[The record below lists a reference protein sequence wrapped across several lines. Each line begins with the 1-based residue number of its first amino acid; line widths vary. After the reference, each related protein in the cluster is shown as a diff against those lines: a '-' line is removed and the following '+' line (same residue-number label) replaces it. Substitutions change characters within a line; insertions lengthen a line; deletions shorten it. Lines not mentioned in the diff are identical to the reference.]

1 MATNATQ
8 NKYAKRI
15 MYSFLATF
23 LIVAMIPV
31 LIGSIFYTYTIRV
44 VSENEYSKTRAML
57 SMNVENMD
65 ADFRRIR
72 DIMSQLA

>member
-23 LIVAMIPV
+23 LNSSDDTGAYWQYFLYI
-31 LIGSIFYTYTIRV
+31 Y
-44 VSENEYSKTRAML
+44 
-57 SMNVENMD
+57 D
-65 ADFRRIR
+65 
-72 DIMSQLA
+72 